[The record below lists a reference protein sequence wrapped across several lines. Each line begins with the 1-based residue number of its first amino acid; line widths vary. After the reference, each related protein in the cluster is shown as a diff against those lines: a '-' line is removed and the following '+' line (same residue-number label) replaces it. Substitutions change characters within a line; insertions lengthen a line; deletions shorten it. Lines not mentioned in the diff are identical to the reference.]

1 MKSIYLINMTLIPC
15 FRRGNTNGQEPRRRH
30 IAWRKFSQEMSVVS
44 IMSELLLQ
52 LLVLITTIS
61 CPDYFDSL
69 GIGLSASI
77 LAPLP
82 SLPLLM
88 ASHLPGHPGHSST
101 RLFMPSTLTLS
112 CVSALTSYYP
122 PLSFF

>member
-1 MKSIYLINMTLIPC
+1 MTLIPC

-30 IAWRKFSQEMSVVS
+30 IAWHKFSQEMSVVS